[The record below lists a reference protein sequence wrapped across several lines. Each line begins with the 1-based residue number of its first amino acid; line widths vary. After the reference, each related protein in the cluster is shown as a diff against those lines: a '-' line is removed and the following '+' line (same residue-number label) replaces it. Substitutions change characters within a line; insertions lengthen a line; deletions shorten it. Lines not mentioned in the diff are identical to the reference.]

1 MSCFS
6 SGTAHWADSS
16 IWVLRSSMAFAVLAT
31 EAVNETET
39 GVSELKG
46 MGEESEDVS
55 EVQLEGNSRIS
66 SSSG

>member
-1 MSCFS
+1 
-6 SGTAHWADSS
+6 
-16 IWVLRSSMAFAVLAT
+16 MAFAVLAT